1 MSVGSLAQLFAIRS
15 GAQLVRDLRHIAGE
29 LFTGEPSL
37 ALSTA
42 GLFRPGLGLPTYLGL
57 RRRDGVSPIFNLF
70 DRTGGGKG
78 FRSTVTR
85 DTCRDYRGGRLT
97 YDEHDGTDFVC
108 PPGTPVV
115 AAAPGV
121 LVATRDT
128 FFRGGLTACVDH
140 GGVVTQYTHLARL
153 ADGVA
158 VGTRLRRGE
167 VLGASGCGGVD
178 MISGFPWVPP
188 HVHFMVWREGQPVDP
203 FLQGDERPAPGAWLH
218 DNDPRAS
225 DELPGDPPP
234 PELDALVVDREVA
247 RELIARCRSPRVQAE
262 LARPESAHPATQAAL
277 LEDSIHHD
285 RKAWPEGLDPSP
297 LRPRAPDPALRL
309 TLPLTTREYTRGAP
323 VDAPWTR
330 PQ

>member
-1 MSVGSLAQLFAIRS
+1 MSIGSLAQLFAVRS
-15 GAQLVRDLRHIAGE
+15 RAQLRRDLEHITRE

-42 GLFRPGLGLPTYLGL
+42 GLFRPDLSVPSYLGL
-57 RRRDGVSPIFNLF
+57 RPRDGVSPIFNLF

-85 DTCRDYRGGRLT
+85 ARCRDFRGGRLT

-121 LVATRDT
+121 LVAVRDT

-153 ADGVA
+153 AEGVTIGA
-158 VGTRLRRGE
+158 RLRRGE
-167 VLGASGCGGVD
+167 VLGASGCGGLD
-178 MISGFPWVPP
+178 MISGFPWIPP

-203 FLQGDERPAPGAWLH
+203 FLRPDERAAPGTWLS
-218 DNDPRAS
+218 DNDPQAS
-225 DELPGDPPP
+225 DARARDDDPPALD
-234 PELDALVVDREVA
+234 ELAIDREAA
-247 RELIARCRSPRVQAE
+247 RSIAARCLSPRVREE
-262 LARPESAHPATQAAL
+262 LARPENAHPATQVAL
-277 LEDSIHHD
+277 LEDSLHHD
-285 RKAWPEGLDPSP
+285 RKA
-297 LRPRAPDPALRL
+297 
-309 TLPLTTREYTRGAP
+309 
-323 VDAPWTR
+323 
-330 PQ
+330 